1 MANINL
7 FYSTLVM
14 FWSHLLIITL
24 YNPFNISLIV
34 IYFWGLITSLLNHG
48 LTHYKFKTI
57 DRVSMMLG
65 FIVDVYFITQIY
77 KKTNNNKNVL
87 IIILC
92 LITGIILFSLS
103 KYFKHYKKYDSN
115 IIKYHKIGDS
125 LHSATH
131 LIVTIGHILLIKEYN
146 LLKQIT

>member
-1 MANINL
+1 
-7 FYSTLVM
+7 
-14 FWSHLLIITL
+14 
-24 YNPFNISLIV
+24 
-34 IYFWGLITSLLNHG
+34 
-48 LTHYKFKTI
+48 
-57 DRVSMMLG
+57 MLG

-103 KYFKHYKKYDSN
+103 KYFKHYKKNDSN